1 MTDSTATRP
10 ALPHRAIA
18 GSALSPVALW
28 GILAVAAV
36 LLFAWRVGVQ
46 WPAALPGNGV
56 DLDRVI
62 LLYSTLPRAAVAVLA
77 GAVLGLSGLLLQH
90 VLRNALAEP
99 STLGISAGA
108 QLAMTIASLHA
119 PLLMERSQGL
129 VAFAGGIGAVL
140 LVLSLTWRRGLEPVS
155 VVLAGMMVALTASSI
170 SAAMILA
177 NGEYLFSLFIWGGG
191 SLVQQDWGPAMAL
204 AVRLA
209 AGAFAALMLLRPLT
223 ILGLDD
229 ASARG
234 LGVARHASR
243 FLVIALAVWM
253 ATTVAAEVGVIGFV
267 GLAAPALATLSGAR
281 TLRQKLLAAPLIG
294 AILLW
299 LTDGLEQLAAGS
311 GGERIPTGAGT
322 ALLGGPLLLWL
333 LPRLRMFEWPHLGA
347 TGTKSHK
354 ASRPWLLILLLLAL
368 TLVAVAMAL
377 VVGRGPMGW
386 SIASGEMLADL
397 AAWRAPRIG
406 VAAAAGAM
414 LAVAG
419 VVIQRVT
426 GNPLASPEVLGVG
439 TGAGAGLTAVLM
451 VSATAGLGWQ
461 LAGSGLG
468 ALAALLVM
476 LAIAARAKFGTD
488 RLLLAGIA
496 MSALCSAVITA
507 TIAMGNAQA
516 YILLR
521 WLSGSTSQA
530 TAVDAWVAIA
540 CIAPL
545 TLPLFLAAR
554 WLDILPLGADSA
566 RGLGV
571 PVSGGRLMLIIVAA
585 MLTAL
590 AAMVVGPLSFVG
602 LIAPHLA
609 RLIGFSRA
617 RAHLAGAMLLG
628 ALLMIVSDWLSRMAA
643 FPYELPAGLF
653 ASLLGGPYLVYLLA
667 KGVPRH
673 G

>member
-1 MTDSTATRP
+1 MAER
-10 ALPHRAIA
+10 AIHHRAMS
-18 GSALSPVALW
+18 GVTLSPIALW
-28 GILAVAAV
+28 SFLAIVAA

-46 WPAALPGNGV
+46 WPAAPPGGGV
-56 DLDRVI
+56 DLDRII
-62 LLYSTLPRAAVAVLA
+62 LVYSTLPRAAVAVLA

-90 VLRNALAEP
+90 VLRNPLAEP

-108 QLAMTIASLHA
+108 QLAMTIASLYA

-129 VAFAGGIGAVL
+129 VAFAGGAAAVL
-140 LVLSLTWRRGLEPVS
+140 LVLALTWRRGLEPVS
-155 VVLAGMMVALTASSI
+155 VMLAGMMVALTASSL
-170 SAAMILA
+170 SAALILA
-177 NGEYLFSLFIWGGG
+177 NGDYLFSLFIWGGG
-191 SLVQQDWGPAMAL
+191 SLVQQDWEPTIAL
-204 AVRLA
+204 TIRLA
-209 AGAFAALMLLRPLT
+209 AGTVAALMLLRPLT

-234 LGVARHASR
+234 LGVARHSSR
-243 FLVIALAVWM
+243 FLIIALAVWM

-281 TLRQKLLAAPLIG
+281 TLRQKLIAAPLIG
-294 AILLW
+294 AVLLW
-299 LTDGLEQLAAGS
+299 LTDGLVQLAAGS

-333 LPRLRMFEWPHLGA
+333 LPRLRLFEWPHLGSNGA
-347 TGTKSHK
+347 GPRK
-354 ASRPWLLILLLLAL
+354 ASRPWLIILLLFALAL
-368 TLVAVAMAL
+368 VAATVAL
-377 VVGRGPMGW
+377 VVGRGPDGW
-386 SIASGEMLADL
+386 SIAGGDLLTDL

-414 LAVAG
+414 LAAAG

-451 VSATAGLGWQ
+451 ISATAGLGWQ
-461 LAGSGLG
+461 LAGSALG
-468 ALAALLVM
+468 SLAALIAMLALAA
-476 LAIAARAKFGTD
+476 RSKFGAE

-496 MSALCSAVITA
+496 MSALCSAAITA
-507 TIAMGNAQA
+507 TIAMGNAQS

-521 WLSGSTSQA
+521 WLSGSTGQA
-530 TAVDAWVAIA
+530 TALDAGLALA
-540 CIAPL
+540 CLLPL

-554 WLDILPLGADSA
+554 WLDILPLGSDSA

-571 PVSGGRLMLIIVAA
+571 PVAGGRLLLIVVAA
-585 MLTAL
+585 LLTAL

-609 RLIGFSRA
+609 RLVGFSRA
-617 RAHLAGAMLLG
+617 RVHLAGAMLLG

-667 KGVPRH
+667 KGVPRQ

>member
-1 MTDSTATRP
+1 M
-10 ALPHRAIA
+10 ALAA
-18 GSALSPVALW
+18 VALFGW
-28 GILAVAAV
+28 HVNMPGLLAMPTDGAS
-36 LLFAWRVGVQ
+36 L
-46 WPAALPGNGV
+46 N
-56 DLDRVI
+56 RVI
-62 LLYSTLPRAAVAVLA
+62 LLYSTLPRAVVAVLA
-77 GAVLGLSGLLLQH
+77 GAVLGLSGLLLQR
-90 VLRNALAEP
+90 VLRNPLAEP

-108 QLAMTIASLHA
+108 QLAMAAATLYA
-119 PLLMERSQGL
+119 PMLMAWSQGL
-129 VAFAGGIGAVL
+129 VAFAGGIAAVA

-170 SAAMILA
+170 SAALILA
-177 NGEYLFSLFIWGGG
+177 NGDYLFSLFIWGGG
-191 SLVQQDWGPAMAL
+191 SLVQQGWRPSVAL
-204 AVRLA
+204 AVRLLIG
-209 AGAFAALMLLRPLT
+209 AGAAMLLLRPLT

-229 ASARG
+229 ASARN
-234 LGVARHASR
+234 LGVARHTSR
-243 FLVIALAVWM
+243 FLIIALAVWM

-281 TLRQKLLAAPLIG
+281 SLRQKLLAAPLIG

-299 LTDGLEQLAAGS
+299 LTDGLVQLAAGA

-322 ALLGGPLLLWL
+322 ALLGGPVLLWL
-333 LPRLRMFEWPHLGA
+333 LPRLRMFEWPNLA
-347 TGTKSHK
+347 ASGTPLHK
-354 ASRPWLLILLLLAL
+354 LVRPWLVIMLMLGTMLLAAAVALLL
-368 TLVAVAMAL
+368 
-377 VVGRGPMGW
+377 GRGPAGW
-386 SIASGEMLADL
+386 SIADGAVLADL

-414 LAVAG
+414 LAAAG

-439 TGAGAGLTAVLM
+439 TAAGAGLTAVLTI
-451 VSATAGLGWQ
+451 SATAGLGWQ
-461 LAGSGLG
+461 LAGSAFG
-468 ALAALLVM
+468 ALAALVAM
-476 LAIAARAKFGTD
+476 LIISARAQFGPE

-496 MSALCSAVITA
+496 MSALCSALITA
-507 TIAMGNAQA
+507 AISMGNMQS

-530 TAVDAWVAIA
+530 SGLQA
-540 CIAPL
+540 CIAFGALTVL

-554 WLDILPLGADSA
+554 WLDILPLGTSTA
-566 RGLGV
+566 RALGV
-571 PVSGGRLMLIIVAA
+571 PVAAGRLMLVVLAA
-585 MLTAL
+585 LLTAL
-590 AAMVVGPLSFVG
+590 AAMFVGPLSFVG

-609 RLIGFSRA
+609 RLIGFGRA
-617 RAHLAGAMLLG
+617 RVHLVGSVLTG

-643 FPYELPAGLF
+643 FPYELPVGLF

>member
-1 MTDSTATRP
+1 MADRSVASILLWATM
-10 ALPHRAIA
+10 AL
-18 GSALSPVALW
+18 
-28 GILAVAAV
+28 AAAA
-36 LLFAWRVGVQ
+36 LFALHLQ
-46 WPAALPGNGV
+46 IPPPAATAGIG
-56 DLDRVI
+56 LDRVI
-62 LLYSTLPRAAVAVLA
+62 FFYSTLPRAAVAVLA
-77 GAVLGLSGLLLQH
+77 GAVLGLSGLLLQR
-90 VLRNALAEP
+90 VLRNPLAEP

-108 QLAMTIASLHA
+108 QLAMAAATLYA
-119 PLLMERSQGL
+119 PMLMAWSQGL
-129 VAFAGGIGAVL
+129 VAFAGGVAAVA

-155 VVLAGMMVALTASSI
+155 VVLAGMMVALTAGSI
-170 SAAMILA
+170 SAALILA
-177 NGEYLFSLFIWGGG
+177 NGDYLFSLFIWGGG
-191 SLVQQDWGPAMAL
+191 SLVQQGWGPSAAL
-204 AVRLA
+204 AVRLVIG
-209 AGAFAALMLLRPLT
+209 AGVAMLLLRPLT

-229 ASARG
+229 ASVRN

-281 TLRQKLLAAPLIG
+281 SLRQKLLAAPLIG

-299 LTDGLEQLAAGS
+299 LTDGLVQLAAGA

-322 ALLGGPLLLWL
+322 ALLGGPVLLWL
-333 LPRLRMFEWPHLGA
+333 LPRLRMFEWPNLAASGA
-347 TGTKSHK
+347 PLRKVG
-354 ASRPWLLILLLLAL
+354 RPWLVIMLMLGTMLLAAAIALLL
-368 TLVAVAMAL
+368 
-377 VVGRGPMGW
+377 GRGPAGW
-386 SIASGEMLADL
+386 SIADGAVLADL

-414 LAVAG
+414 LAAAG

-439 TGAGAGLTAVLM
+439 AAAGAGLTAVLT

-461 LAGSGLG
+461 LAGSAFG
-468 ALAALLVM
+468 ALAALVAMLV
-476 LAIAARAKFGTD
+476 ISARAQFGPE

-496 MSALCSAVITA
+496 MSALCSALITA
-507 TIAMGNAQA
+507 AISMGNMQS

-530 TAVDAWVAIA
+530 SGLQT
-540 CIAPL
+540 CIAFGALTVL
-545 TLPLFLAAR
+545 TLPLFVAAR
-554 WLDILPLGADSA
+554 WLDILPLGASTA
-566 RGLGV
+566 RALGT
-571 PVSGGRLMLIIVAA
+571 PVAAGRLMLVVLTAL
-585 MLTAL
+585 LTAL
-590 AAMVVGPLSFVG
+590 AAMFVGPLSFVG

-609 RLIGFSRA
+609 RLIGFGRA
-617 RAHLAGAMLLG
+617 RVHLAGAVLAG

-643 FPYELPAGLF
+643 FPYELPVGLF

>member
-1 MTDSTATRP
+1 M
-10 ALPHRAIA
+10 
-18 GSALSPVALW
+18 
-28 GILAVAAV
+28 AA
-36 LLFAWRVGVQ
+36 LLFAWRLGMQ
-46 WPAALPGNGV
+46 WPAPPPGDGV
-56 DLDRVI
+56 YLDHVI
-62 LLYSTLPRAAVAVLA
+62 LFYSTLPRAAVAVLA

-90 VLRNALAEP
+90 VLRNKLAEP

-108 QLAMTIASLHA
+108 QLAMTAASLYA
-119 PLLMERSQGL
+119 PFLMERSQGL
-129 VAFAGGIGAVL
+129 VAFAGGTAAVL
-140 LVLSLTWRRGLEPVS
+140 LVLGLTWRRGLEPVS

-170 SAAMILA
+170 SAALILA

-191 SLVQQDWGPAMAL
+191 SLVQQDWGPAIAL
-204 AVRLA
+204 TVRLA
-209 AGAFAALMLLRPLT
+209 AGAVAALMLLRPLT

-234 LGVARHASR
+234 LGVARHSSR
-243 FLVIALAVWM
+243 LLVIALAVWM
-253 ATTVAAEVGVIGFV
+253 ATSVAAEVGVIGFI

-281 TLRQKLLAAPLIG
+281 TLRQKLIAAPLIG

-299 LTDGLEQLAAGS
+299 LTDGLVQLAAGS

-333 LPRLRMFEWPHLGA
+333 LPRLRMFEWPHLGSNGDA
-347 TGTKSHK
+347 PRK
-354 ASRPWLLILLLLAL
+354 ADRPWLIVLLLVVL
-368 TLVAVAMAL
+368 TLVAVAVAL
-377 VVGRGPMGW
+377 IVGRGPTGW
-386 SIASGEMLADL
+386 SFASGDLLTDL

-414 LAVAG
+414 LAAAG

-439 TGAGAGLTAVLM
+439 TGAGAGLTVVLV

-461 LAGSGLG
+461 LAGSALG
-468 ALAALLVM
+468 SLAALIAM
-476 LAIAARAKFGTD
+476 LAIAARAKFGAE

-496 MSALCSAVITA
+496 MSALYSAAITA
-507 TIAMGNAQA
+507 TIAMGNAQS
-516 YILLR
+516 YVLLR
-521 WLSGSTSQA
+521 WLSGSIGQA
-530 TAVDAWVAIA
+530 TAMDASVALA
-540 CIAPL
+540 CLLPL

-554 WLDILPLGADSA
+554 WLDILPLGSVSA

-571 PVSGGRLMLIIVAA
+571 PVAGGRLTLILVAA
-585 MLTAL
+585 LLTAL
-590 AAMVVGPLSFVG
+590 SAMVVGPLSFVG

-617 RAHLAGAMLLG
+617 RVHLAGAMLLG
-628 ALLMIVSDWLSRMAA
+628 ALLMTVSDWLSRMAA

-667 KGVPRH
+667 RGVPRQ

>member
-1 MTDSTATRP
+1 MTDRAVTRP
-10 ALPHRAIA
+10 ALPYRIIA

-28 GILAVAAV
+28 GMLALAAA
-36 LLFAWRVGVQ
+36 LLFVWRVGMQ
-46 WPAALPGNGV
+46 WPAALPSDGV
-56 DLDRVI
+56 DLDHII

-119 PLLMERSQGL
+119 PLLMERAQGS
-129 VAFAGGIGAVL
+129 VAFAGGIASVL

-170 SAAMILA
+170 SAALILA

-204 AVRLA
+204 AIRLA
-209 AGAFAALMLLRPLT
+209 AGGGAALMLLRPLT

-229 ASARG
+229 SSARG
-234 LGVARHASR
+234 LGVARNTSR
-243 FLVIALAVWM
+243 FLIIALAVWM

-267 GLAAPALATLSGAR
+267 GLAAPALASLSGAR

-294 AILLW
+294 ATLLW
-299 LTDGLEQLAAGS
+299 LTDGLVQLAAGS

-354 ASRPWLLILLLLAL
+354 ASRPWFLILLLLAL

-414 LAVAG
+414 LAAAG

-451 VSATAGLGWQ
+451 VSATASLGWQ
-461 LAGSGLG
+461 LVGSGLG

-540 CIAPL
+540 CLAPL

-554 WLDILPLGADSA
+554 WLDILPLGPDSA

-571 PVSGGRLMLIIVAA
+571 PVAGGRLMLIIVAA
-585 MLTAL
+585 ILAAL

-609 RLIGFSRA
+609 RLVGFSRA
-617 RAHLAGAMLLG
+617 RVHLTGAMLLG
-628 ALLMIVSDWLSRMAA
+628 ALLMVLSDWLSRMAA